1 MSPEIMFGKIDS
13 KSSATVGSGCQTQ
26 KSCRIRQR
34 RPYMAGMKRMPVL
47 YNGLPLLMR
56 QLSYSRLLRKLCV
69 KWNCVNN
76 SNNLHKP

>member
-1 MSPEIMFGKIDS
+1 M
-13 KSSATVGSGCQTQ
+13 
-26 KSCRIRQR
+26 QR

>member
-1 MSPEIMFGKIDS
+1 
-13 KSSATVGSGCQTQ
+13 
-26 KSCRIRQR
+26 
-34 RPYMAGMKRMPVL
+34 MAGMKRMPVL

-76 SNNLHKP
+76 SNNLSEFTIFANAFPHLE